1 MEWLAGCFAVLAGAA
16 VAPLG
21 HNDISTKIY
30 IMKLPATALTQNFS
44 TTTKMCFLQHQNHF
58 PTRFLCESSSIQLY
72 VGRFVTFWIWFTL
85 VSKTY
90 SEMHNAHDAIWVFQA
105 QDIRQF
111 CTYSCNPNQSPSV
124 TNHFNFGWEKISH
137 RSAPLSRI
145 RWQNLLWCWNFTFP
159 PI

>member
-1 MEWLAGCFAVLAGAA
+1 MFSKCPKQRKPKKNEVEENPHFLLFFSFFPFFFACGMASQLLCSIGRSGGGTIFFLFFHCFFLLSPPFFLVEWLAGCFAVLAGAA

-72 VGRFVTFWIWFTL
+72 VGRFVTF
-85 VSKTY
+85 
-90 SEMHNAHDAIWVFQA
+90 
-105 QDIRQF
+105 
-111 CTYSCNPNQSPSV
+111 
-124 TNHFNFGWEKISH
+124 
-137 RSAPLSRI
+137 
-145 RWQNLLWCWNFTFP
+145 
-159 PI
+159 